1 MNPGSSR
8 RFQFPPSASHVP
20 KAFVEPPRWSSPQLD
35 AARQHATADF
45 VKDRLAEGASQYRP
59 VFEECLAEVE
69 NLFAATDNL
78 RALASAHALS
88 KSPRLVTPAR
98 YLGGPP
104 ISADDLDII
113 ADGKVA
119 NARRLDSRLA
129 AAAASVIEAALD
141 RRRFPWLFVTPRR
154 KPSAAELRLALEWTA
169 GLWAAQRVATKRR
182 GESSARQEAAVN
194 AVLKECKF
202 DLVRIGAIDVTA
214 ESLHTGQYCRETNVI
229 GTKCDVPVKLRDGRL
244 LLVECKVSNSS
255 LNSVKRLI
263 REIGG
268 KARIWRSGFGDRA
281 ITAAVLSGVFKLRHL
296 EEAQNQHGVV
306 LFWERDLRPLRSF
319 LLKAVP

>member
-1 MNPGSSR
+1 
-8 RFQFPPSASHVP
+8 
-20 KAFVEPPRWSSPQLD
+20 VE
-35 AARQHATADF
+35 
-45 VKDRLAEGASQYRP
+45 VKE
-59 VFEECLAEVE
+59 
-69 NLFAATDNL
+69 LFAATDNL
-78 RALASAHALS
+78 RSLAKGQAFGN
-88 KSPRLVTPAR
+88 SPRLVTPAR

-113 ADGKVA
+113 ADGRVA
-119 NARRLDSRLA
+119 NRRHLEARLA

-141 RRRFPWLFVTPRR
+141 RRRFPWLFAAPPR
-154 KPSAAELRLALEWTA
+154 KPSAAELKIALEWTA

-182 GESSARQEAAVN
+182 GESSARQEAAVS
-194 AVLKECKF
+194 AVLKGCNF
-202 DLVRIGAIDVTA
+202 DVVRTGAIDVTA
-214 ESLHTGQYCRETNVI
+214 ESLDKGQYCRETNVI

-244 LLVECKVSNSS
+244 LLIECKVSNSS

-306 LFWERDLRPLRSF
+306 IFWESDLKPLRGF
-319 LLKAVP
+319 LLKAA